1 MLCERC
7 GKREATVNVVCVI
20 NDTRVSKWLCESCAK
35 EFAAEGVMAGQKGE
49 NARNIL
55 EEFFKP
61 LRRLAEK
68 NYHAEQNQKDH
79 FYTDLAEKILSF
91 LYRSGRKD
99 SDCRAPDGC
108 PAPAGGNRYRT
119 YFVGDAA
126 GTGEPGSTSAAAVR
140 RG

>member
-35 EFAAEGVMAGQKGE
+35 EFAAEGVMAGQKGAAQASGKE
-49 NARNIL
+49 L
-55 EEFFKP
+55 S
-61 LRRLAEK
+61 RRTEP
-68 NYHAEQNQKDH
+68 EG
-79 FYTDLAEKILSF
+79 SF

-99 SDCRAPDGC
+99 SGCRAPDSC
-108 PAPAGGNRYRT
+108 PAPAERNWYRT

-126 GTGEPGSTSAAAVR
+126 GTGEPGSTSVAAVR